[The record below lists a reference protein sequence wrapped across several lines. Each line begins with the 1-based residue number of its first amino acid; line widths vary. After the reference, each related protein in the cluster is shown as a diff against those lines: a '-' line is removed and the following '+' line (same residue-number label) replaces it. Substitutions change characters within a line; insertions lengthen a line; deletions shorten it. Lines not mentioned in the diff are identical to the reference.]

1 MSPAARELGMISA
14 LKAKAPILDK
24 AQAMRVELGMS
35 PHPALHPPLI
45 LSMGDRLI
53 DRGS

>member
-1 MSPAARELGMISA
+1 MNAAARELGMIAA

-24 AQAMRVELGMS
+24 AQAMRLDLGMG

-53 DRGS
+53 DRGP